1 VFHVEH
7 TPGSAKSADKSLI
20 GRFKVVYWIHRTPNY
35 RSVRVKFQV
44 RRRRAGFE
52 TVGSLNL
59 TVPEFLA
66 VHNTLKWSELQ
77 FEFEGPPLTELRSE
91 PGPAQKPGPRP
102 DPAT

>member
-7 TPGSAKSADKSLI
+7 TPSHPAKTADRSLI
-20 GRFKVVYWIHRTPNY
+20 GRFKVVYWLHKARNY

-44 RRRRAGFE
+44 RRRKSDFE

-66 VHNTLKWSELQ
+66 VHNMLKWSDLEYQ
-77 FEFEGPPLTELRSE
+77 FEGPPIAELRAE
-91 PGPAQKPGPRP
+91 PGPAHLPVSVPE
-102 DPAT
+102 